1 VAGDVIASVL
11 AGLGIGVALAGA
23 PGPVQAVLLA
33 EAVRGGVGRGF
44 RALAGASLTFGLLLV
59 CLALGVSIVVTDE
72 LVLRLLRVAGGGLL
86 VWLAV
91 DAIRS
96 GWDGTSAP
104 GRAPSLP
111 AAARGSLAVVLNPGA
126 WLFLGAVAAPLL
138 ATATQLGGR
147 AGAVSAALAL
157 MLGAAMGDACV
168 VLLGATGL
176 RRASPRMSRWIRRG
190 LAAILMSLGAW
201 LALDGIAS

>member
-1 VAGDVIASVL
+1 VVGDALSPIL
-11 AGLGIGVALAGA
+11 AGLGIGVALAAA

-33 EAVRGGVGRGF
+33 EAVRGGVGRGL

-59 CLALGVSIVVTDE
+59 CLALGASILVTDE

-96 GWDGTSAP
+96 GWDGTPAP
-104 GRAPSLP
+104 GRAPGLP
-111 AAARGSLAVVLNPGA
+111 AAARGSLAVLLNPGA
-126 WLFLGAVAAPLL
+126 WLFLGVVASPLL
-138 ATATQLGGR
+138 ATAAQPGGR
-147 AGAVSAALAL
+147 AGAVTAALAL
-157 MLGAAMGDACV
+157 MLGAAAGDAGV

-176 RRASPRMSRWIRRG
+176 RRAGPRVGRWIRLG
-190 LAAILMSLGAW
+190 LTVILMSLGIW
-201 LALDGIAS
+201 LLFSGFAS